1 MLKSYFHSSSLH
13 ARCKAGGFTYLIML
27 FAVAVSG
34 VLLAMG
40 SVVWSQQAQRERERE
55 LLLIGKEFRRAIG
68 LYYERTPGAI
78 KRYPE
83 KLEDLLRDD
92 RYLSM
97 QRYLRR
103 IYLDPMTGKT
113 EWGLVQAPI
122 GGIMGVYSLS
132 NGRPIRA
139 GGFDDADKT
148 LDGKTRYSDWQF
160 VYTPPAPGTQPPK
173 PPALPKQQ
181 P

>member
-1 MLKSYFHSSSLH
+1 MAMLL
-13 ARCKAGGFTYLIML
+13 
-27 FAVAVSG
+27 AVAVSG
-34 VLLAMG
+34 ALLAAG

-83 KLEDLLRDD
+83 KLADLLRDD

-103 IYLDPMTGKT
+103 IYRDPMTGRT
-113 EWGLVQAPI
+113 EWGLISAST
-122 GGIMGVYSLS
+122 GGIMGIYSLS
-132 NGRPIRA
+132 NAKPIKNA
-139 GGFDDADKT
+139 GFDEAEGQF
-148 LDGKTRYSDWQF
+148 DGVTVYRDWQF
-160 VYTPPAPGTQPPK
+160 IYAPPSENVFQPKK
-173 PPALPKQQ
+173 PAASPRK
-181 P
+181 

>member
-1 MLKSYFHSSSLH
+1 M
-13 ARCKAGGFTYLIML
+13 AKAAERERGFTYI
-27 FAVAVSG
+27 A
-34 VLLAMG
+34 VLLAVAISGALLATG

-68 LYYERTPGAI
+68 LYYERTPGAV

-83 KLEDLLRDD
+83 KLDDLLRDD

-103 IYLDPMTGKT
+103 IYRDPITGKT
-113 EWGLVQAPI
+113 EWGLVQAST

-132 NGRPIRA
+132 NDRPVKT
-139 GGFDDADKT
+139 GGFDETDKE
-148 LDGKTRYSDWQF
+148 LDGKTRYSDWHYI
-160 VYTPPAPGTQPPK
+160 YTA
-173 PPALPKQQ
+173 ALPIGAQPSRSPTSLNKQR
-181 P
+181 

>member
-1 MLKSYFHSSSLH
+1 MAMLL
-13 ARCKAGGFTYLIML
+13 
-27 FAVAVSG
+27 AVAVSG
-34 VLLAMG
+34 ALLAAG

-103 IYLDPMTGKT
+103 IYRDPMTGRT
-113 EWGLVQAPI
+113 EWGLISAST
-122 GGIMGVYSLS
+122 GGIMGIYSLS
-132 NGRPIRA
+132 NAKPIKNA
-139 GGFDDADKT
+139 GFDEAEGQF
-148 LDGKTRYSDWQF
+148 DGVTVYRDWQF
-160 VYTPPAPGTQPPK
+160 IYAPPSENVFQPKK
-173 PPALPKQQ
+173 PAASPQK
-181 P
+181 

>member
-1 MLKSYFHSSSLH
+1 MKR
-13 ARCKAGGFTYLIML
+13 AQGFTYIGVVL
-27 FAVAVSG
+27 AVAVSG
-34 VLLAMG
+34 ALLAAG

-68 LYYERTPGAI
+68 LYYERTPGAA

-83 KLEDLLRDD
+83 RLEDLLRDD

-103 IYLDPMTGKT
+103 IYRDPLTGKP
-113 EWGLVQAPI
+113 EWGLIQAPA
-122 GGIMGVYSLS
+122 GGIMGVHSLS
-132 NGRPIRA
+132 NSRPTKT
-139 GGFDDADKT
+139 GGFDEAERD

-160 VYTPPAPGTQPPK
+160 VYTPPTATAMQPPK
-173 PPALPKQQ
+173 PSATQ
-181 P
+181 PR

>member
-1 MLKSYFHSSSLH
+1 MLL
-13 ARCKAGGFTYLIML
+13 
-27 FAVAVSG
+27 AVAVSG
-34 VLLAMG
+34 ALLAAG

-68 LYYERTPGAI
+68 LYYERTPGAV

-83 KLEDLLRDD
+83 GLEDLLRDD

-103 IYLDPMTGKT
+103 IYRDPITGKT
-113 EWGLVQAPI
+113 EWGLVQAPT

-132 NGRPIRA
+132 NGRPIKT
-139 GGFDDADKT
+139 GGFDESDIE
-148 LDGKTRYSDWQF
+148 LDGKSRYSDWQF
-160 VYTPPAPGTQPPK
+160 VYTPPPASITQPFRSPASIPK
-173 PPALPKQQ
+173 
-181 P
+181 